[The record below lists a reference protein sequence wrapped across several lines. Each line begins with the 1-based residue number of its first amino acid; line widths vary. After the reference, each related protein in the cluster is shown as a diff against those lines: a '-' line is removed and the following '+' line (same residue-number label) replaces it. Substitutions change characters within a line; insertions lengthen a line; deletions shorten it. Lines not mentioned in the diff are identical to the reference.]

1 MSGTATIATVS
12 DTQINV
18 FWRQM
23 QRQLKFPPWLTL
35 LTGIFAVC
43 AWNSFVFSFL
53 SPTAQLFRAAI
64 PFWAAFT
71 ACFFIVSRQ
80 PRFALKA
87 VGWTGLV
94 FSVFSLV
101 VTVAELSGH

>member
-1 MSGTATIATVS
+1 MADMSEIQS
-12 DTQINV
+12 NV
-18 FWRQM
+18 LWRQM

-43 AWNSFVFSFL
+43 AWESFVYSFT
-53 SPTAQLFRAAI
+53 SPAAQLFRAAI
-64 PFWAAFT
+64 PFWAAYT

-80 PRFALKA
+80 PRLALKA

-94 FSVFSLV
+94 FSVFALV
-101 VTVAELSGH
+101 MTVAMLTGH

>member
-1 MSGTATIATVS
+1 MANVS
-12 DTQINV
+12 DTENNV
-18 FWRQM
+18 LWRQM
-23 QRQLKFPPWLTL
+23 QRQLKFPPLLTL

-43 AWNSFVFSFL
+43 AWNSFVYSFI

-80 PRFALKA
+80 PRFALKT